1 VTRVTPI
8 AHSRRGTAG
17 RDAPTAYPS
26 SVSAV
31 NGLTEVYQDF
41 QDALEQLRRTGRREG
56 VELTAIPAPTHLAP
70 FAAAVRAEVR
80 RPPVPSRAPALAAG
94 PGAAPATGPAAAPD
108 RDRAPGAPDD
118 ELATGRFVLLHDPSE
133 PAAWGGAFRVVTWA
147 RAAAGR
153 EIGCDDT
160 AGVLTW
166 TWLLEALERHRAG
179 YSREGGTASRVL
191 AEGFGLLGDQQEG
204 ADVELR
210 ASWTPDGSDVAP
222 HLAAWADTV
231 CTLGGLPPYPRGVT
245 VLHPRR

>member
-1 VTRVTPI
+1 M
-8 AHSRRGTAG
+8 
-17 RDAPTAYPS
+17 
-26 SVSAV
+26 SAV
-31 NGLTEVYQDF
+31 NDLSEMSQDF
-41 QDALEQLRRTGRREG
+41 HDALEQLRLGRHRG
-56 VELTAIPAPTHLAP
+56 DVELTAIPAPAHLAP

-80 RPPVPSRAPALAAG
+80 RPGLSLPAPALAAA
-94 PGAAPATGPAAAPD
+94 PGALPALGTGSALLGRRARAGAP
-108 RDRAPGAPDD
+108 RAGAPDD

-133 PAAWGGAFRVVTWA
+133 PAAWGGPFRIVTWA

-153 EIGCDDT
+153 DIGCDDT
-160 AGVLTW
+160 AGAMAW
-166 TWLLEALERHRAG
+166 TWLLEALDRHRAG

-191 AEGFGLLGDQQEG
+191 AEGFGLLGDQEEG

-231 CTLGGLPPYPRGVT
+231 CTFAGLPPYPRGVT

>member
-1 VTRVTPI
+1 MTRTTPI
-8 AHSRRGTAG
+8 GPSRRGTAAPG
-17 RDAPTAYPS
+17 APTAYPS

-31 NGLTEVYQDF
+31 NGLSEVYQDF
-41 QDALEQLRRTGRREG
+41 QDALEQLRRTSHREG
-56 VELTAIPAPTHLAP
+56 VELTAIPAPSHLAP

-94 PGAAPATGPAAAPD
+94 PGAVPAAGPAAVPD
-108 RDRAPGAPDD
+108 RVTGAPDD

-133 PAAWGGAFRVVTWA
+133 PAAWGGPFRIVTWA
-147 RAAAGR
+147 RAAASR

-160 AGVLTW
+160 AGAITW
-166 TWLLEALERHRAG
+166 TWLLEALQRHRAG

-191 AEGFGLLGDQQEG
+191 AEGFGLLGDQEEG

-231 CTLGGLPPYPRGVT
+231 CTFAGLPPYPRGVT

>member
-1 VTRVTPI
+1 MTGTTPI
-8 AHSRRGTAG
+8 ARSRRGTRG

-41 QDALEQLRRTGRREG
+41 QDALEQLRRTGHREG

-80 RPPVPSRAPALAAG
+80 RPAAPSRAPALTA
-94 PGAAPATGPAAAPD
+94 GPAAAQDAGAAAVP
-108 RDRAPGAPDD
+108 DRAPGAPED

-133 PAAWGGAFRVVTWA
+133 PTAWGGPFRIVTWA
-147 RAAAGR
+147 RAAASR

-160 AGVLTW
+160 AGANAW

-191 AEGFGLLGDQQEG
+191 AEGFGLLGDQEEG

-231 CTLGGLPPYPRGVT
+231 CTFAGLPPYPRGVT

>member
-1 VTRVTPI
+1 MTRATPI
-8 AHSRRGTAG
+8 ARPRRGTAG
-17 RDAPTAYPS
+17 RDARTAYPS

-31 NGLTEVYQDF
+31 NGLSEVYQGF
-41 QDALEQLRRTGRREG
+41 QDALEQLRRTGGRDG

-80 RPPVPSRAPALAAG
+80 TPHERLRAPALSAGPGAPPAAG
-94 PGAAPATGPAAAPD
+94 PGAAPSGGMAG
-108 RDRAPGAPDD
+108 APGE

-133 PAAWGGAFRVVTWA
+133 PAAWGGPFRIVTWA
-147 RAAAGR
+147 RAAASR

-160 AGVLTW
+160 AGAITW

-191 AEGFGLLGDQQEG
+191 AEGFGLLGDQEEG

-210 ASWTPDGSDVAP
+210 ASWTPDGPDVAP

-231 CTLGGLPPYPRGVT
+231 CTFAGLPPYPRGVT

>member
-1 VTRVTPI
+1 M
-8 AHSRRGTAG
+8 
-17 RDAPTAYPS
+17 
-26 SVSAV
+26 SAV
-31 NGLTEVYQDF
+31 NGLSEVYEGF

-80 RPPVPSRAPALAAG
+80 TPPVRLRGALLPA
-94 PGAAPATGPAAAPD
+94 GPAARPTGTPSAAALGLP
-108 RDRAPGAPDD
+108 AGTAGD

-133 PAAWGGAFRVVTWA
+133 PAAWGGAFRIVTWA
-147 RAAAGR
+147 RAAADR

-160 AGVLTW
+160 AGTIAW

-191 AEGFGLLGDQQEG
+191 AEGFGLLGDQEEG

-210 ASWTPDGSDVAP
+210 ASWTPEGSDVAP

-231 CTLGGLPPYPRGVT
+231 CTFAGLPPYPPGVT

>member
-1 VTRVTPI
+1 MTRATPVPVP
-8 AHSRRGTAG
+8 RRGTAG
-17 RDAPTAYPS
+17 QDARTAYPS

-31 NGLTEVYQDF
+31 NGLSEVYQGF

-56 VELTAIPAPTHLAP
+56 VDLTSIPAPTHLAP

-80 RPPVPSRAPALAAG
+80 TPPARLRAPALPARPAAPPAAG
-94 PGAAPATGPAAAPD
+94 
-108 RDRAPGAPDD
+108 RAPSASDGPPGR

-133 PAAWGGAFRVVTWA
+133 PAAWGGPFRIVTWA
-147 RAAAGR
+147 RAAASR
-153 EIGCDDT
+153 EIGCDDS
-160 AGVLTW
+160 AGAITW

-191 AEGFGLLGDQQEG
+191 AEGFGLLGDQEEG

-210 ASWTPDGSDVAP
+210 ASWTPEGSDVAP

-231 CTLGGLPPYPRGVT
+231 CTFAGLPPYPRGVT

>member
-1 VTRVTPI
+1 M
-8 AHSRRGTAG
+8 
-17 RDAPTAYPS
+17 
-26 SVSAV
+26 
-31 NGLTEVYQDF
+31 NGLSEVYQHF
-41 QDALEQLRRTGRREG
+41 QDALEQLRRTGPREG
-56 VELTAIPAPTHLAP
+56 VELSPIPAPTHLAP

-80 RPPVPSRAPALAAG
+80 RPPGPLRAAVLAAG
-94 PGAAPATGPAAAPD
+94 PGSRPGAGAADPAA
-108 RDRAPGAPDD
+108 GTGVPDD
-118 ELATGRFVLLHDPSE
+118 DLATGRFVLLHDPSE
-133 PAAWGGAFRVVTWA
+133 PAAWGGPFRIVTWA

-160 AGVLTW
+160 AGAITW
-166 TWLLEALERHRAG
+166 TWLLEALARHRAG

-191 AEGFGLLGDQQEG
+191 AEGFGLLGDQAEG

-231 CTLGGLPPYPRGVT
+231 CTFAGLPPYPRGVT